1 MYFTKIIRKH
11 VTVNELDLKHYNADI
26 CQFNLSILMVYF
38 LEKNNQGSK
47 GTYNVHNYFEW
58 NVLRGFF

>member
-11 VTVNELDLKHYNADI
+11 VTVNELDLKHHNADI

-38 LEKNNQGSK
+38 LEEKNNSGSN
-47 GTYNVHNYFEW
+47 GTHNVHNYF
-58 NVLRGFF
+58 

>member
-11 VTVNELDLKHYNADI
+11 VTVNELGLKHHNADI
-26 CQFNLSILMVYF
+26 CQFNLSYQK
-38 LEKNNQGSK
+38 KNNQGSK